1 LGAIIKKNSVTER
14 IYYADKEILNTIKT
28 DFDLID
34 DKGWYQLYQN
44 KTDKTFWRLD
54 KWDKFQEQF
63 FVRLDTSDNWIEFD
77 SKEFCIDLLR
87 KSRGIS
93 DKKCIWKDCT
103 NFSLQG
109 IVFCERHAYEEMG
122 LRK

>member
-54 KWDKFQEQF
+54 KWDKHQEQF
-63 FVRLDTSDNWIEFD
+63 FVRLDNSENWIEFND
-77 SKEFCIDLLR
+77 KEFRI
-87 KSRGIS
+87 
-93 DKKCIWKDCT
+93 
-103 NFSLQG
+103 
-109 IVFCERHAYEEMG
+109 
-122 LRK
+122 